1 MVHDA
6 IELDTPKNSFYL
18 PNNRKGYVLTDPKPR
33 SSKTSIGTI
42 IGIVIVSILVIYLVL
57 LKSGMGMKILE
68 STQAHLNNLYKQNT
82 YLYLLF
88 VLVIQFLLM
97 ILGLP
102 CQTWICL
109 LCTFTLKNI
118 MFNFIFLTFCSFVSS
133 LFIYFIGT
141 RYLNDWLESQL
152 RDNKFYS
159 VLKIESKKSPWR
171 TAFLTRLIYLP
182 TGIKEYLLVI
192 IKNPFPSFAV
202 SSLIVHAI
210 YIIELLMISN
220 EIEELKDFFTKKKS
234 WSNKSTFEK
243 ASFIFVFALIIL
255 TVSFMAYIS
264 YLTTKRVEEK
274 GKIIKEQDS
283 STTVI

>member
-1 MVHDA
+1 MIHDA

-18 PNNRKGYVLTDPKPR
+18 PKSRRGYVLTDPKSR
-33 SSKTSIGTI
+33 ASKTPVGTI
-42 IGIVIVSILVIYLVL
+42 IGIMMVSTLVIYLFL
-57 LKSGMGMKILE
+57 LKSGMGLKLLETAQVHLE
-68 STQAHLNNLYKQNT
+68 SLYKQNT

-88 VLVIQFLLM
+88 VFVLLFVLM
-97 ILGLP
+97 IFGLP
-102 CQTWICL
+102 CQTWVCL
-109 LCTFTLKNI
+109 LCTFTLKNLL
-118 MFNFIFLTFCSFVSS
+118 FNFVFLTLCSFISS
-133 LFIYFIGT
+133 LFIYFVGK
-141 RYLNDWLESQL
+141 RYLHDWLESRL

-159 VLKIESKKSPWR
+159 VLKMESKKSPWR

-192 IKNPFPSFAV
+192 INNPFPSFVV
-202 SSLIVHAI
+202 SSLMVHAI

-220 EIEELKDFFTKKKS
+220 EIEEIKEFFTRKKS
-234 WSNKSTFEK
+234 WSEKSTFEK
-243 ASFIFVFALIIL
+243 TSFIFVFILIVL
-255 TVSFMAYIS
+255 TVSVMGYIS